1 MLIAPIP
8 TAGPTPGNLWFAP
21 LRSAKHAASNVS
33 AEPGLA
39 PVHSASTDSSTRSA
53 PTAATRLTTAQG
65 LVKWPSRQHKNPEER
80 KDYHL
85 RVPLTPGQRT
95 LIERAARLDGED
107 KAGWA
112 RAVLL
117 SAARRTI
124 AKSKTENYELG
135 ATQHATRLDRRLHA
149 KWQFSELSC

>member
-1 MLIAPIP
+1 ILIAPSP

-65 LVKWPSRQHKNPEER
+65 LVKWPSRLRLPAYQTRSRTCSRPHTRFFR
-80 KDYHL
+80 KCLDKRHDYT
-85 RVPLTPGQRT
+85 VTFPFPSC
-95 LIERAARLDGED
+95 
-107 KAGWA
+107 
-112 RAVLL
+112 L
-117 SAARRTI
+117 S
-124 AKSKTENYELG
+124 LV
-135 ATQHATRLDRRLHA
+135 
-149 KWQFSELSC
+149 FF

>member
-8 TAGPTPGNLWFAP
+8 TAGPTPGNLWCAP

-65 LVKWPSRQHKNPEER
+65 LVKWPSRF
-80 KDYHL
+80 L
-85 RVPLTPGQRT
+85 LALTPCYHPNIQRIHPKPT
-95 LIERAARLDGED
+95 FLTKLANFVKHPELIID
-107 KAGWA
+107 
-112 RAVLL
+112 
-117 SAARRTI
+117 
-124 AKSKTENYELG
+124 
-135 ATQHATRLDRRLHA
+135 
-149 KWQFSELSC
+149 WQ

>member
-65 LVKWPSRQHKNPEER
+65 LVKWPSRRVRPWPIGCGSEAKGAELADDRNGEGGPR
-80 KDYHL
+80 PGVHL
-85 RVPLTPGQRT
+85 G
-95 LIERAARLDGED
+95 
-107 KAGWA
+107 
-112 RAVLL
+112 
-117 SAARRTI
+117 
-124 AKSKTENYELG
+124 
-135 ATQHATRLDRRLHA
+135 
-149 KWQFSELSC
+149 